1 MSMWTIGIRKE
12 DEHKRMERR
21 TPLTPGDVRRLLL
34 ETSDL
39 EVWVERS
46 DGKGYQYER
55 VFRDHEYEAAG
66 AKLVDSLDG
75 CPVILG
81 IKEPQIEQLR
91 PNTVY
96 ACFSHTF
103 KAQSRNLPL
112 LKRLKRLGCTLVD
125 YEMLVHEIPDDLY
138 YAPRAVKAA
147 PAAFQQRTVYFGK
160 FAGISGVVDSLW
172 ALGQRW
178 MLEGYHDNPF
188 ANLHKAID
196 YQHEGEQWGSYAL
209 AEAAIGQAGNLL
221 ARDGLRDDYAPFI
234 IGVAGRGHAA
244 QGTME
249 VLELL
254 PIQHIPAEALRTGFH
269 PPLEEARRTVYV
281 VTFGRNDTTQGL
293 APYLDSL
300 TMVVNCIT
308 WKGDAPRLVT
318 REDIA
323 RLYGAGN
330 AEHGT
335 QDAETAEYGALHGGS
350 HSVAVAEMAIATPKL
365 KVIGDVSCDPGGA
378 IEISNQTYPD
388 APVYTYL
395 PELDDDWTLAWDDG
409 AEQEILFAKT
419 CRMGFD
425 ERGPTV
431 MAVTNLPCEFPKDA
445 SEVFSGMLL
454 PYVMGIAEL
463 GKEQRE
469 KGKEKMATHAL
480 IPTRDEELSP
490 PSILMQGDIPTTV
503 PVARATMVYQGQ
515 LTPDYHYLEE
525 KLTKEVLVLGAG
537 QVSPALL
544 RHLKACGYSIT
555 ITDVNPAAAEARVQ
569 ALGTGQVIP
578 LQLHADSP
586 PEALLSAFR
595 KADCVISI
603 LPPPLHPVAAR
614 AAIHARVPLVTASY
628 VSPEMAALDED
639 AKAAGVPILNEMG
652 LDPGIDH
659 MSAVEMLRAIHAEGG
674 EVESFSSYCGG
685 LPAPAAADTPLRYKF
700 SWSPAGVVN
709 ATTNPATYLEQGE
722 TITVPAEALFA
733 NPKPL
738 TVAGWDEPFETY
750 PNRNSMP
757 YIERYGISEVQSFIR
772 GTIRYAGWGELFNAL
787 RDMGWLSQSGTPTF
801 EGPAAVEGAIQWI
814 LEGQEIRVG
823 ESPIQALTRFLM
835 EQSELHYQPGEQ
847 DMVLMQHKVTARF
860 PDGGR
865 ETRTATLTLYGE
877 PATTSA
883 MSLTTGGTIGIGA
896 EAILEGI
903 VTQPG
908 VLIPLD
914 PALCRFAL
922 ERLEGW
928 GVTFVEET
936 DRG

>member
-12 DEHKRMERR
+12 DELKRMERR
-21 TPLTPGDVRRLLL
+21 TPLTPEDVRRLLL
-34 ETSDL
+34 ESPEL

-46 DGKGYQYER
+46 EGKGYKYER

-91 PNTVY
+91 PGTVY

-125 YEMLVHEIPDDLY
+125 YEMLVHEVPDDLY
-138 YAPRAVKAA
+138 YTPRAVNAA
-147 PAAFQQRTVYFGK
+147 PAAFQKRTVYFGK
-160 FAGISGVVDSLW
+160 FAGISGIVDSLW

-178 MLEGYHDNPF
+178 HLEGYTDNPF
-188 ANLHKAID
+188 VNLHKAID
-196 YQHEGEQWGSYAL
+196 YRHDGEDWGSFAL
-209 AEAAIGQAGNLL
+209 AEAAIIQAGNVL
-221 ARDGLRDDYAPFI
+221 ARDGLRAAYAPLI

-249 VLELL
+249 VLDLL
-254 PIQHIPAEALRTGFH
+254 PIQHISAESLLNGFA
-269 PPLEEARRTVYV
+269 PPPEEAQRTVYV
-281 VTFGRNDTTQGL
+281 VSFGRDDTKQGL
-293 APYLDSL
+293 APYLDHL
-300 TMVVNCIT
+300 TMVINCIT

-318 REDIA
+318 RADMA
-323 RLYGAGN
+323 RLYGMQKAGRRTQE
-330 AEHGT
+330 AEAAG
-335 QDAETAEYGALHGGS
+335 YLALDDGNT
-350 HSVAVAEMAIATPKL
+350 VAVAELERVAPKL

-378 IEISNQTYPD
+378 IEFSNQTFPD
-388 APVYTYL
+388 APVYTYI
-395 PELDDDWTLAWDDG
+395 PALDDDWSLEWDDG
-409 AEQEILFAKT
+409 PQQEKLFAKS
-419 CRMGFD
+419 CRMGFE
-425 ERGPTV
+425 ERGPGV

-445 SEVFSGMLL
+445 SEVFSGMLM

-463 GKEQRE
+463 GRRTQDAGRKNGPLLTEEKENSITT
-469 KGKEKMATHAL
+469 A
-480 IPTRDEELSP
+480 PTWTQSE
-490 PSILMQGDIPTTV
+490 IPTTL
-503 PVARATMVYQGQ
+503 PVRRATMVYQGQ

-544 RHLKACGYSIT
+544 RHLKACGYNIT
-555 ITDVNPAAAEARVQ
+555 ITDVNPAAAEARV
-569 ALGTGQVIP
+569 AVLGTGKVVP
-578 LQLHADSP
+578 LQIHADTS
-586 PEALLSAFR
+586 PEALLGAFR
-595 KADCVISI
+595 KADCVVSI

-628 VSPEMAALDED
+628 VSPEMAALDAE
-639 AKAAGVPILNEMG
+639 AKAAGIPILNEMG

-674 EVESFSSYCGG
+674 EIEAFSSYCGG
-685 LPAPAAADTPLRYKF
+685 LPAPSAADNPLRYKF

-709 ATTNPATYLEQGE
+709 ATTNPATYLENGE

-757 YIERYGISEVQSFIR
+757 YIERYGIPEAQSFIR
-772 GTIRYAGWGELFNAL
+772 GTIRYAGWGALFNAL
-787 RDMGWLSQSGTPTF
+787 RDMGWLSQSGIPSF
-801 EGPAAVEGAIQWI
+801 DAPADLQDAIEWI
-814 LEGQEIRVG
+814 VAGQELREG

-835 EQSELHYQPGEQ
+835 AKPELQYQPGEQ
-847 DMVLMQHKVTARF
+847 DMVVMQHKVIARF
-860 PDGGR
+860 PDGRR

-896 EAILEGI
+896 EAILEG
-903 VTQPG
+903 VVSGAG

-914 PALCRFAL
+914 PALCHFAL

-928 GVTFVEET
+928 GVTFVE
-936 DRG
+936 DKA